1 MIDNSRLMKTPKS
14 VEIEITNYCNLRC
27 LYCSHFSS
35 PGEVNRDLSLDE
47 WLQFFGELKDCA
59 VMDVT
64 LSGGEPFLRKDI
76 REIIDGIV
84 RNRMRY
90 SILTNGTLIT
100 DELASFIASTGR
112 CNMIQISVDGSNSE
126 VHDSCRGEGSFQKA
140 IEGILHLTRHSIPV
154 FPRVTIHKDNV
165 KDLEAIAKLLLDD
178 LGLPGFST
186 NSASHLGMCR
196 NNRSIQLSV
205 EDRMEAMETL
215 VRLTEKYGDRISALA
230 GPLADARIWSM
241 MENARLKGVKEIA
254 GRGALTGCRCYME
267 KIAVR
272 ADGVIIPCPHLGHIA
287 LGRINQDSLR
297 DVWQYH
303 PELATLRSRIN
314 IPLKDFEFCRGC
326 DYVQYC
332 TGNCP
337 GLAYTLLGKVNHPSP
352 DACFRCFLSEGGKL
366 PVAALSHNNR

>member
-47 WLQFFGELKDCA
+47 WLQFFGELRDCA

-64 LSGGEPFLRKDI
+64 LSGGEPFLRKDF

-100 DELASFIASTGR
+100 DELAGFIASTNR
-112 CNMIQISVDGSNSE
+112 CNMIQISVDGSNAE

-178 LGLPGFST
+178 LGLAGFST

-205 EDRMEAMETL
+205 EDRVKAMETL

-241 MENARLKGVKEIA
+241 MEDARLKGVKQIA

-272 ADGVIIPCPHLGHIA
+272 ADGIIIPCPHLGHIA

-297 DVWQYH
+297 NVWQHH
-303 PELATLRSRIN
+303 PGLATLRDRIN

-366 PVAALSHNNR
+366 PLATLSHNNR